1 MRRTQTTALL
11 CGALLL
17 AVGANADDI
26 TVSGNP
32 YKDVLVS
39 KTGNFYYVQLP
50 EEGRTISVLIAQV
63 DASTVKI
70 NDDPFYRGPLKE
82 KYTVNKTRRA
92 AGEIK
97 DVAPAFRTSGAA
109 GNGSSLSLDDLRGS
123 GAGGGG
129 GGGFG
134 VPRTTIETTL
144 TQFGFQFQPGPG
156 NTSAIA
162 KRPDGSLELL
172 GPPESLTGILAKAS
186 GPVAAVDATAQQLQ
200 LLLMQ
205 LKAEAATA
213 YMGALN
219 EAKQKGSASVSAAG
233 VSISITRTVNGENA
247 DMEIRLTA
255 GG

>member
-32 YKDVLVS
+32 YKDVLVI
-39 KTGNFYYVQLP
+39 KTGSFYYVQLP

-63 DASTVKI
+63 DASTVTI

-97 DVAPAFRTSGAA
+97 DVDPAFRTSGAA
-109 GNGSSLSLDDLRGS
+109 G
-123 GAGGGG
+123 

-134 VPRTTIETTL
+134 VPRTAIETTL

-156 NTSAIA
+156 NMSAIA

-219 EAKQKGSASVSAAG
+219 EAKQKGSASASAAG
-233 VSISITRTVNGENA
+233 VSISITRTVNGENV
-247 DMEIRLTA
+247 DMEIRITA